1 MPYKQLLCGFYGE
14 GTTDTRYFPVLLQR
28 YIDKVCREQGID
40 ADIFPV
46 LDNVPKVTGKSFI
59 EEMRE
64 VKKAFS
70 GLELIFVHLDADS
83 RSSQQVLTNKW
94 QPWLEVCNVPDV
106 WLPIIPVKM
115 LESWLLADRVALE
128 ETFIITSQDLDV
140 CLSNMHPERLPAPK
154 DILRDIQKRG
164 KQKRTRGFE
173 RLLAQRTRFTE
184 LEKLISFQEF
194 AKQVEDYFEHWRS
207 TF

>member
-1 MPYKQLLCGFYGE
+1 MPYRQLLCGFYGE
-14 GTTDTRYFPVLLQR
+14 GTTDTRYFPILQR
-28 YIDKVCREQGID
+28 YVDKVCRKKGID
-40 ADIFPV
+40 ADIFEV
-46 LDNVPKVTGKSFI
+46 LANVPKVTGQSFI

-64 VKKAFS
+64 VEKAFAS
-70 GLELIFVHLDADS
+70 LELIFVHLDADS

-94 QPWLEVCNVPDV
+94 QPWLETCNDPRI

-115 LESWLLADRVALE
+115 LESWLLADKMALE

-154 DILRDIQKRG
+154 DTLRDIQKRG

-184 LEKLISFQEF
+184 LEKLISFREF
-194 AKQVEDYFEHWRS
+194 AKQIEDYFEHWQS